1 MLKTSKK
8 ILIVEDEELIT
19 KILAHKL
26 VAAGYITAIARDGQ
40 EALSLLKTEKFD
52 LIILDLVMPHKD
64 GFAVLEELRKRH
76 DLIPVIV
83 TSNLSQDEDIN
94 RAMTLGVKKYF
105 VKVDSTVQEIV
116 DSIKTFL

>member
-116 DSIKTFL
+116 DSIK